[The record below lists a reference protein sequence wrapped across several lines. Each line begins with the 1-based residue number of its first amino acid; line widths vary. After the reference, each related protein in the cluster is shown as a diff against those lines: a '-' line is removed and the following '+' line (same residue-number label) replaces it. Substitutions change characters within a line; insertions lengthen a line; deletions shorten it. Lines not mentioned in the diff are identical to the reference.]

1 MAERAAPAPGEQRG
15 SLARFLH
22 APDDET
28 AQGYLFWG
36 PVVVAILVAE
46 LLGAFFDVPW
56 PTISSTVG
64 HLEDRWTIVAAIVV
78 GIIAAAAFHALTGGA
93 MKRTSLGRTQM
104 RAGETRPVPY
114 YTAAVPIVATIV
126 AGLAARA
133 VTDNKLVVGYWI
145 YGTLAVLG
153 IILPSVLVAVFKR
166 DVQFPTLF
174 FTVAR
179 LRERFHWTATL
190 LVASLAILGVHL
202 ALYPWPD
209 ITKEPTQYAGLDARH
224 AKAKALQA
232 MAELRSGKEPLRYS
246 TQARGIDSGK
256 DAWLVFFTA
265 PKDAAG
271 AYGGCVVAVRNDTAR
286 PSPGCSE

>member
-1 MAERAAPAPGEQRG
+1 MGDVAGTPEVRRG

-22 APDDET
+22 VPDDET

-36 PVVVAILVAE
+36 PVVGAILVAE
-46 LLGAFFDVPW
+46 ALGAFFHVPW

-64 HLEDRWTIVAAIVV
+64 HLEDRWTIVAVIVV
-78 GIIAAAAFHALTGGA
+78 GIIAASAFHALTSGA
-93 MKRTSLGRTQM
+93 RRTSLGRTCL

-126 AGLAARA
+126 AGLGAWA
-133 VTDNKLVVGYWI
+133 VTDDKLVVGYWI

-153 IILPSVLVAVFKR
+153 IIVPSVLVAVLKR
-166 DVQFPTLF
+166 DVRFPTLF
-174 FTVAR
+174 FTVGR
-179 LRERFHWTATL
+179 LRERFHWVATL

-209 ITKEPTQYAGLDARH
+209 ITKEPTQYAGLDARA
-224 AKAKALQA
+224 AKAKAVQTVA
-232 MAELRSGKEPLRYS
+232 ALRAGKEPLAYS
-246 TQARGIDSGK
+246 TQTRGVDNGK

-265 PKDAAG
+265 RTSAAG
-271 AYGGCVVAVRNDTAR
+271 AFGGCVVAVRNGAAR
-286 PSPGCSE
+286 PAPGCSE